1 MKKLSIGILA
11 HVDSGKTT
19 LSEALMYCS
28 GNINKLGRVDHKNS
42 FLDNLELERNRGIT
56 IFSKQAVMKYRNNE
70 ITLLDTP
77 GHVDFSCET
86 ERVLQILDYAVLV
99 VSGTDGVQSHTC
111 TLWRLLKRYNVP
123 TFIFVNKMDMDGAY
137 KEKIISE
144 LKSRLSES
152 CIEFEAENTGSDFY
166 EEAAIC
172 DEALL
177 EQYYDSGKLDIKSI
191 AHAVK
196 ERKIFPCLFGSAL
209 KLEGV
214 TDLLDTICKYSEMP
228 VYKKNFG
235 AKVFKISEDKQ
246 GNRLTFIKITGGR
259 LNVKDIIA
267 SPENINSEK
276 VNQIRIYSGE
286 KYIAADTA
294 KAGTVCAVT
303 GITFAHSGDGLGEE
317 QNSFLPLLEPVLTYS
332 VKPLSDTDPH
342 TAFKKL
348 KILEEEDPQLNVVW
362 NNRLSEIQINVMGE
376 IQLEILKS
384 IIPQRFGFD
393 VEFGSGSIVYKE
405 TISNRA
411 EGVGHFEPLRHYAE
425 VHLILEPAKRGS
437 GISITSVCK
446 EDNLDKNWQRLII
459 SQLSEKTHIGVL
471 TGSPLTDV
479 NIVLTAGKAH
489 LKHTEGGD
497 FRQAAYR
504 AVRQGLMQA
513 ESVLLEPVY
522 DFMLEVPVE
531 NTGRAM
537 SDIQRMYGKFD
548 NPQNNGE
555 ASVLTGTAPAVCI
568 SGYIKE
574 VNKYTHG
581 KGKLVLSLK
590 GYEPCHNSDEVIKN
604 IGYVCESD
612 TENPADS
619 VFCSHGAG
627 YNVKWNE
634 VPKHM
639 HLPSSLNDEKD
650 NTENE
655 SKTIRSERSSR
666 ASFDIF
672 ADDKELMAI
681 FEKTYGSVKKD
692 KRKAFG
698 SAKDEIKK
706 ERTAS
711 GDVYKIKNK
720 KSFSGKEYLL
730 VDGYNIIFS
739 WDSLKKIAA
748 ESLDTARNTLI
759 NVLCNYQG
767 YRKCEVILVFDAYKV
782 KGQHREIEKIN
793 NISVVYTK
801 EAETADMY
809 IEKVTHSIAK
819 DNNVRVVTSDGM
831 EQLIIMGNGALRVSS
846 NLFRDEVIQVEQE
859 IRSIIEKNNIT

>member
-1 MKKLSIGILA
+1 M
-11 HVDSGKTT
+11 
-19 LSEALMYCS
+19 
-28 GNINKLGRVDHKNS
+28 
-42 FLDNLELERNRGIT
+42 
-56 IFSKQAVMKYRNNE
+56 
-70 ITLLDTP
+70 
-77 GHVDFSCET
+77 
-86 ERVLQILDYAVLV
+86 
-99 VSGTDGVQSHTC
+99 
-111 TLWRLLKRYNVP
+111 
-123 TFIFVNKMDMDGAY
+123 
-137 KEKIISE
+137 
-144 LKSRLSES
+144 
-152 CIEFEAENTGSDFY
+152 
-166 EEAAIC
+166 
-172 DEALL
+172 
-177 EQYYDSGKLDIKSI
+177 
-191 AHAVK
+191 
-196 ERKIFPCLFGSAL
+196 
-209 KLEGV
+209 
-214 TDLLDTICKYSEMP
+214 
-228 VYKKNFG
+228 
-235 AKVFKISEDKQ
+235 
-246 GNRLTFIKITGGR
+246 
-259 LNVKDIIA
+259 
-267 SPENINSEK
+267 
-276 VNQIRIYSGE
+276 
-286 KYIAADTA
+286 
-294 KAGTVCAVT
+294 
-303 GITFAHSGDGLGEE
+303 
-317 QNSFLPLLEPVLTYS
+317 
-332 VKPLSDTDPH
+332 
-342 TAFKKL
+342 
-348 KILEEEDPQLNVVW
+348 
-362 NNRLSEIQINVMGE
+362 
-376 IQLEILKS
+376 
-384 IIPQRFGFD
+384 
-393 VEFGSGSIVYKE
+393 
-405 TISNRA
+405 
-411 EGVGHFEPLRHYAE
+411 
-425 VHLILEPAKRGS
+425 
-437 GISITSVCK
+437 
-446 EDNLDKNWQRLII
+446 
-459 SQLSEKTHIGVL
+459 
-471 TGSPLTDV
+471 
-479 NIVLTAGKAH
+479 LTAGKAH

-522 DFMLEVPVE
+522 DFILEIPVE

-548 NPQNNGE
+548 NPQSSGE

-655 SKTIRSERSSR
+655 SKTISSERSSR

-730 VDGYNIIFS
+730 VDGYNVIFS

-831 EQLIIMGNGALRVSS
+831 EQLIIMGNGALRVSA